1 MSESAN
7 IDPSKLR
14 RNYGRGA
21 LRKAEVANDPIVQ
34 FEKWFAEAHA
44 GGVLEPNAMTVAT
57 ADASGKPSARTIL
70 MKGFDQ
76 RGFVFYTNYDSRKGR
91 ELDANP
97 RAALLFFWPALE
109 RQVRIEGEIS
119 KVSQQESEEYFHS
132 RPRDSQIGALASQ
145 QSQTIASRE
154 ELENRHAQIEKIH
167 SAQPLP
173 LPEYWGGYRLKPQA
187 VEFWQ
192 GRPGRLHDRL
202 LYERQANGSW
212 RIGRLQP

>member
-7 IDPSKLR
+7 IDPSHLR
-14 RNYGRGA
+14 REYKRGA
-21 LRKAEVANDPIVQ
+21 LLESEVSGDPIVQ
-34 FEKWFAEAHA
+34 FEKWFTEAQA
-44 GGVLEPNAMTVAT
+44 SGILEPNAMTVAT
-57 ADASGKPSARTIL
+57 ADSSGKPSARTML
-70 MKGFDQ
+70 LKGFDE

-97 RAALLFFWPALE
+97 RAALLFFWAALE

-145 QSQTIASRE
+145 QSRGIASRGD
-154 ELENRHAQIEKIH
+154 LENRHAEIEKKY
-167 SAQPLP
+167 SSQPIP
-173 LPEYWGGYRLKPQA
+173 LPEYWGGYRLEPQT

-202 LYERQANGSW
+202 LYERQADNSW

>member
-1 MSESAN
+1 VNGPDAINPFS
-7 IDPSKLR
+7 LR
-14 RNYGRGA
+14 REYKRGA
-21 LRKAEVANDPIVQ
+21 LLESEVAGDPIVQ
-34 FEKWFAEAHA
+34 FEKWFAEAQA
-44 GGVLEPNAMTVAT
+44 SGVLEPNAMTVAT
-57 ADASGKPSARTIL
+57 ADASGKPSARTML
-70 MKGFDQ
+70 LKGFDHQ
-76 RGFVFYTNYDSRKGR
+76 GFVFYTNYDSRKGR

-119 KVSQQESEEYFHS
+119 NVSQQESEEYFHS

-145 QSQTIASRE
+145 QSRAIASRD
-154 ELENRHAQIEKIH
+154 ELENRHAEMEKKY
-167 SAQPLP
+167 SAQPIP

-187 VEFWQ
+187 IEFWQ

-202 LYERQANGSW
+202 LYERQADGSW